1 MLPFQLT
8 RPLRARIAVGLAALA
23 LMAALMA
30 VLGRWAEQREMGLKT
45 QALQHALEV
54 HALGLRGAIERY
66 NDLPPAAA
74 RHPAVLALLEQPQQ
88 SALRLSVNR
97 YLESLNR
104 QVGAMALYVVDRRG
118 LTLAASN
125 WREDSSFV
133 GQNYAS
139 RPYFLQALQGH
150 SSMFYGV
157 GLTTGQP
164 GLFIAEPVYGDAGV
178 AGVVV
183 VKVDLGAVPLA
194 WNGSPD
200 PVVLTDERGV
210 VFMSSVPDWVYRTR
224 HPLSATDRDWID
236 SHNQYGLQARPFA
249 PLPWR
254 TLDDVQH
261 PTDQPY
267 RVVVRNGRV
276 DRPLLA
282 LDTRLPTLG
291 WTLSVMTDLSD
302 VNQARRVA
310 QVLTGLTLGIICL
323 GVLFWRQRERR
334 LSELRRHSQ
343 EAQLQ
348 HAARLA
354 SLGEMAS
361 TLAHELNQPLM
372 ALSNYAVAARH
383 FADQQQR
390 GPLLEAVGEIQSQA
404 RRAADIVT
412 RMRGFVRQRSLGQ
425 EDCDLAAVVVSVLH
439 LLRPELDARDVH
451 VELDLPHDLPTVCG
465 DRLLLEQLLVNLLMN
480 AVHACKGLPAERR
493 QLRVALQAGGPR
505 LLLTVEDWG
514 HGITPEQSDRLFEP
528 FYTTKPDGLGLG
540 LKICRSIAESH
551 GGNLAYQ
558 TPAHEGA
565 QFTLSLPTGPCTKT
579 P

>member
-1 MLPFQLT
+1 MPNFAMP
-8 RPLRARIAVGLAALA
+8 RPLRARLGAGLLALA
-23 LMAALMA
+23 LMATVML
-30 VLGRWAEQREMGLKT
+30 VIGRWAEQRELSSKT

-54 HALGLRGAIERY
+54 HALGLRGAVERY

-74 RHPAVLALLEQPQQ
+74 RHPAVLALLEQPLRPEWRQQ
-88 SALRLSVNR
+88 VNR
-97 YLESLNR
+97 YLEGLNN
-104 QVGAMALYVVDRRG
+104 QVGAMALYVVDRHG

-125 WREDSSFV
+125 WRDPSSFV

-139 RPYFLQALQGH
+139 RPYFLQAMQGR

-164 GLFIAEPVYGDAGV
+164 GLFIAEPVHSDAQV
-178 AGVVV
+178 VGVVV

-200 PVVLTDERGV
+200 PVVLTDERNV
-210 VFMSSVPDWVYRTR
+210 VFMSSVPDWVYGTR
-224 HPLSATDRDWID
+224 HPLSATDREWIN
-236 SHNQYGLQARPFA
+236 SHNQYGLQARPYA
-249 PLPWR
+249 PLPWHYID
-254 TLDDVQH
+254 TPQP
-261 PTDQPY
+261 PTNQPY
-267 RVVVRNGRV
+267 RVVVRNGRI

-282 LDTRLPTLG
+282 MDMGLPALG

-302 VNQARRVA
+302 VTQARRLA
-310 QVLTGLTLGIICL
+310 QVLTGLTLGIVCL

-334 LSELRRHSQ
+334 LSELRRHHQ

-383 FADQQQR
+383 FAEQHHTE
-390 GPLLEAVGEIQSQA
+390 PLLEAVGEIQSQA

-425 EDCDLAAVVVSVLH
+425 EDCDLLAVVSSVLR

-451 VELDLPHDLPTVCG
+451 VELDAEPALPTVCG

-480 AVHACKGLPAERR
+480 AIQACKGLPVDRR
-493 QLRVALQAGGPR
+493 RLRVGLHTQGTHLR
-505 LLLTVEDWG
+505 LSVEDWG
-514 HGITPEQSDRLFEP
+514 TGIAPEQAPRLFEA
-528 FYTTKPDGLGLG
+528 FFTTKPDGLGLG

-551 GGNLAYQ
+551 GGNLAHSH
-558 TPAHEGA
+558 PSHEGA
-565 QFTLSLPTGPCTKT
+565 LFTLTLPTGPCKKT